1 MQTAYKKSY
10 LGLILVNLFCFYVF
24 FETLTSFDGGGLI
37 QKADLWVN
45 SFFENNRAVF
55 LDRIMIAVSSI
66 LSPGILSSLAITVSI
81 VLAFNKK
88 WIHLALL
95 ASGIL
100 GGQIMKN
107 ILKSS
112 TGRDRPE
119 NSLLEISENSFPS
132 AHALIA
138 TIFFVAISYSL
149 GNRIKNARLKYLFI
163 TATSFLLLL
172 AGLSRI
178 YLNVHWLSDV
188 IAGFAL
194 GIFWMTF
201 LAIAF
206 KVFGDLMGKKRIKKI
221 KKTLGN
227 HLDYLKS

>member
-37 QKADLWVN
+37 QKADSWVN
-45 SFFENNRAVF
+45 YLFENNRTVF
-55 LDRIMIAVSSI
+55 WDKIMVAISSA
-66 LSPGILSSLAITVSI
+66 LSPGILSSLAITIAI

-88 WIHLALL
+88 WLHLAFL

-100 GGQIMKN
+100 GGQIIKN
-107 ILKSS
+107 FLKSAI
-112 TGRDRPE
+112 GRDRPE
-119 NSLLEISENSFPS
+119 NSLLEVSENSFPS

-138 TIFFVAISYSL
+138 TIFFVAVSYSL
-149 GNRIKNARLKYLFI
+149 GNRIKNIRLRYSFIAANYFLF
-163 TATSFLLLL
+163 LL
-172 AGLSRI
+172 AGLSRV

-188 IAGFAL
+188 LAGFAL

-201 LAIAF
+201 LVIIFKAF
-206 KVFGDLMGKKRIKKI
+206 SDLTGKKRIKKI
-221 KKTLGN
+221 RNILER
-227 HLDYLKS
+227 HLAS